1 MRGRALLLLVVVLL
15 AVPIAVPALPAAS
28 PEEVGLSRERLARIG
43 QMLNGQVEVKSFPGA
58 VALVARK
65 GRVAYFEAVGQLDP
79 KTGSPMSKDAI
90 FRLYSMTKPF
100 TSVAAMML
108 VEEGRLRL
116 TDPVGTYLPKL
127 LKLDVA
133 VPAPDVNGK
142 PTYTVVPA
150 ERPVTV
156 YDLMRHTS
164 GLVYGGFTRNE
175 YVKEQYAKENVGWLG
190 VTADEQIQALAKVPL
205 AHQPGTMWEYS
216 LSTDVVGR
224 VVESITGTTLG
235 RFLDERL
242 FRPLGMKDTTFL
254 VPPDKVKRLAQP
266 LAADRA
272 TGKPIVLHDDG
283 RAEERRGRRRRRRD
297 RDGLRALP
305 PDAGERRLSRQQV
318 DPRCA
323 DRPSHDRGSP
333 RRDQARD
340 PAPSAGLRLWA
351 GVRDPP
357 RGRPERRRRLRRRVQ
372 LGRRG
377 RHDVLGGSAG
387 AAGRRPHDPGAA
399 RPLAARVPRA
409 LPAARLSGHRR
420 LSGPSARG

>member
-1 MRGRALLLLVVVLL
+1 MRRRVLLVSFVLLLV
-15 AVPIAVPALPAAS
+15 APISARALPPGS
-28 PEEVGLSRERLARIG
+28 PEEVGLSKERLARIG
-43 QMLNGQVEVKSFPGA
+43 QVLNGQIEMRSFPGA

-100 TSVAAMML
+100 TSVAAMIL

-133 VPAPDVNGK
+133 AQGPDSNGK
-142 PTYTVVPA
+142 ATYTVVPS

-175 YVKEQYAKENVGWLG
+175 YVKDLYAKENVGWSG
-190 VTADEQIQALAKVPL
+190 VTPAEQLEALARVPL
-205 AHQPGTMWEYS
+205 ARQPGTMWEYG

-224 VVESITGTTLG
+224 VVESVTGMPLG

-254 VPPDKVKRLAQP
+254 VPPDKVRRLAQP
-266 LAADRA
+266 LAVDRA
-272 TGKPIVLHDDG
+272 TGKPITLHDVTV
-283 RAEERRGRRRRRRD
+283 A
-297 RDGLRALP
+297 P
-305 PDAGERRLSRQQV
+305 KNDAG
-318 DPRCA
+318 
-323 DRPSHDRGSP
+323 G
-333 RRDQARD
+333 
-340 PAPSAGLRLWA
+340 
-351 GVRDPP
+351 
-357 RGRPERRRRLRRRVQ
+357 
-372 LGRRG
+372 
-377 RHDVLGGSAG
+377 AG
-387 AAGRRPHDPGAA
+387 AAGTAMDYARFLQMLANGGYLDSKWILAGTTVRLMTADHLGDIKPAIPLLAPGYGFGLGFAIRRADGLNGVAGSAGEYNWGGAGGTMFWVDPREQLVAVLMTQA
-399 RPLAARVPRA
+399 QP
-409 LPAARLSGHRR
+409 
-420 LSGPSARG
+420 GPWQREFRELFRQLVYQAIVD